1 MQTDEKN
8 INLFK
13 GKIHNYI
20 EIISY
25 VAFLYKLNYKEMIF
39 LKAYEK
45 QDIRNVC
52 VLGHGGVG
60 KTSLTEAMLFLGQGS
75 ERLGKVVDGNTSS
88 DYDVEEVKRKISIY
102 TTVQPLEWKNKKIN
116 ILDTP
121 GFFDFEGE
129 VLEAARV
136 SDAAIIVATAKTG
149 VQVGTELAWK
159 VASKRNI
166 PKIIFVSKM
175 EEEFADYN
183 KVLDG
188 LKNSFG
194 KSIAPFYVPMFDG
207 EKFCGYVNVIKME
220 ARKFEGDKII
230 DIPVPENLLESIA
243 PARQMIIEA
252 VAETSEELMNKF
264 FDGIEFTQEE
274 IQKAIKQGLKE
285 NSITPVLCGSAFTAA
300 SIRKLLDAVIEYFP
314 SPDEAEAE
322 TATKPDSEDVIEIS
336 CDESAPLSAI
346 VFKTI
351 ADPFV
356 GKLSFVKVCSGVLKP
371 DSTVYNPNR
380 QLAEKIGKIYY
391 MRGKKQIET
400 AAITAGD
407 IGAIPKLTQTKTGD
421 TLCAQ
426 SNPVILEKIEF
437 PTPQLTLA
445 ILPKEKGDE
454 EKISAGLSKL
464 KEEDMT
470 LKVVTNKE
478 TKQTL
483 ISGMGDSHLDIIVNK
498 LKDKFKVA
506 VELKE
511 PKIAYREAIKKRV
524 EVEGKHKKQS
534 GGHGQYGHVKI
545 AFEPCESSDLIFE
558 EKVFGG
564 SVPKNYFPAVEKG
577 LNEACQHGVVAGCPV
592 VNLKATLLDGSY
604 HPVDSSEMAFKLAAS
619 LAFKNGLAQANPV
632 LLEPVNKVEVYVP
645 SSYMGDVIG
654 DINKRRGR
662 VLGMNPQGDGIE
674 QVVAEVPAAELT
686 KYAIDLR
693 SMTQA
698 RGKFTQEFVRYE
710 EAPPAVTQ
718 KVTDEYKKATLE

>member
-1 MQTDEKN
+1 M
-8 INLFK
+8 
-13 GKIHNYI
+13 
-20 EIISY
+20 
-25 VAFLYKLNYKEMIF
+25 
-39 LKAYEK
+39 KAYEK

-75 ERLGKVVDGNTSS
+75 DRLGKVADGNTSS

-129 VLEAARV
+129 VLQAARV

-159 VASKRNI
+159 IANKRDI

-175 EEEFADYN
+175 EEEYADYN

-194 KSIAPFYVPMFDG
+194 KTIAPFYVPMYDG
-207 EKFCGYVNVIKME
+207 DKFCGYVNVIKME
-220 ARKFEGDKII
+220 ARKFEGDKIV
-230 DIPVPENLLESIA
+230 DIPVPEELLPTVA
-243 PARQMIIEA
+243 PAREMIIEA
-252 VAETSEELMNKF
+252 VAETSEELMEKF
-264 FDGIEFTQEE
+264 FNGEEFTNEE
-274 IQKAIKQGLKE
+274 IQKAIKQGMKD
-285 NSITPVLCGSAFTAA
+285 NTITPVLCGSAFTAA
-300 SIRKLLDAVIEYFP
+300 SIRKLLDAIIEYFP
-314 SPDEAEAE
+314 SPDEAEVEYAAKVD
-322 TATKPDSEDVIEIS
+322 TRDALEIT
-336 CDESAPLSAI
+336 CDEKAPLSAI

-356 GKLSFVKVCSGVLKP
+356 GKLSFVKVCSGVLKA
-371 DSTVYNPNR
+371 DSTVFNPDR
-380 QLAEKIGKIYY
+380 QLAEKVGKIYY

-400 AAITAGD
+400 NEITAGD

-426 SNPVILEKIEF
+426 SYQVLLDKIDF
-437 PTPQLTLA
+437 PAPQLTLA
-445 ILPKEKGDE
+445 IMPKEKGDE
-454 EKISAGLSKL
+454 EKISQGLSKL

-470 LKVVTNKE
+470 LKVETNKE

-498 LKDKFKVA
+498 LKDKFKVS
-506 VELKE
+506 VTLEE
-511 PKIAYREAIKKRV
+511 PKVAYREAIRKRV

-545 AFEPCESSDLIFE
+545 AFEPYESSELVFE
-558 EKVFGG
+558 EKIFGG

-577 LNEACQHGVVAGCPV
+577 LLESCAHGVIAGCPV

-604 HPVDSSEMAFKLAAS
+604 HPVDSSEMAFKMAAN
-619 LAFKNGLAQANPV
+619 LAFKNGIAQANPV
-632 LLEPVNKVEVYVP
+632 LLEPVNKIEVYIP

-662 VLGMNPQGDGIE
+662 VLGMNPQGDGTE
-674 QVVAEVPAAELT
+674 QVIAEVPAAELA

-698 RGKFTQEFVRYE
+698 RGRFTQEFVRYE
-710 EAPPAVTQ
+710 EAPPNVTQ
-718 KVTDEYKKATLE
+718 KVTEEYKKAHQE